1 MPPDP
6 KVIDKLYDLLMD
18 GREILVADRQRFG
31 LFAGEIEPVLD
42 ALVKQRGV
50 LLKGSGSKA
59 KPGTPLALTGANAWA
74 HATDEAAIALL
85 QSLFSNEVPRHLNKW
100 TFPMRI
106 TREDPLVIKVVNPRP
121 GFQRPRGYVY
131 LLERE
136 GFKNYPARSWQWV
149 SARDDRQVHGRIE
162 VERRDFHYPV
172 ETVTRL

>member
-1 MPPDP
+1 MSPDP
-6 KVIDKLYDLLMD
+6 KVVDKLYEQLMD
-18 GREILVADRQRFG
+18 GREILVSDRERFG
-31 LFAGEIEPVLD
+31 LFAGEIEPALD

-59 KPGTPLALTGANAWA
+59 RPGTPLGLTGPNTWA
-74 HATDEAAIALL
+74 HATDEAAIAIL
-85 QSLFSNEVPRHLNKW
+85 QALFSNEVPRHLNAW

-106 TREDPLVIKVVNPRP
+106 TRDDPLVIRVVNPRP

-149 SARDDRQVHGRIE
+149 STQSDRQVQGRIE